1 MSISEQ
7 EEQVNQN
14 LRNSLEELLQ
24 ITPESLVRT
33 DELGTALD
41 FSDSEEVFERTLS
54 LFRDLQSSELDKVP
68 LDQLKQLRQQV
79 QDAINKFQK
88 IQEFDPAGQQ
98 NPTQTRD
105 QIVQDIASSYNQY
118 FEQLAPII
126 AFSVRKGTDFERLE
140 REARQTL
147 EDLKGIEE
155 EFKTRADEN
164 LSEIKGVLNQVR
176 TAAAEIGV
184 AQHATHFQD
193 EAEEHEE
200 QSNWWFWATA
210 VLAGVTLIY
219 GLLNIY
225 WMLLNPDLD
234 TAQAVQV
241 VIAKVLVFS
250 VLSFGVVWSG
260 KQYRASRHNYVVNKH
275 RRNALRTFE
284 TFIKAAGDEQ
294 TKNAV
299 LLQTTKAIFAQEASG
314 FTSNDSAGSSS
325 PQMIEVIKNIA
336 DQS

>member
-1 MSISEQ
+1 MSVSEQ
-7 EEQVNQN
+7 EEQFKQD
-14 LRNSLEELLQ
+14 LRSSLEKLLQ

-33 DELGTALD
+33 DELGSTFD
-41 FSDSEEVFERTLS
+41 FSDSTDVFDRTLG
-54 LFRDLQSSELDKVP
+54 LFRDLQESELDKVP
-68 LDQLKQLRQQV
+68 VNKLKQLSQQA
-79 QDAINKFQK
+79 QDALNKFQR
-88 IQEFDPAGQQ
+88 IQDFDPTGQQ
-98 NPTQTRD
+98 NPTQTRN
-105 QIVQDIASSYNQY
+105 QLVQDIANSHNQY
-118 FEQLAPII
+118 FEQLAPVIS
-126 AFSVRKGTDFERLE
+126 FSVRKGTDFERLE

-147 EDLKGIEE
+147 DDLRRIREQLRKEA
-155 EFKTRADEN
+155 KAN
-164 LSEIKGVLNQVR
+164 LSEIESVLSEVR

-193 EAEEHEE
+193 EAEEHAK
-200 QSNWWFWATA
+200 QSDWWFWATA
-210 VLAGVTLIY
+210 VLAGVTLGY
-219 GLLNIY
+219 GLLNVY
-225 WMLLNPDLD
+225 WMILNPDLG

-241 VIAKVLVFS
+241 VIAKILVFS

-314 FTSNDSAGSSS
+314 FTTNDSTSSSS

-336 DQS
+336 DQG